1 MTNAAG
7 PMASTFATSVVSSR
21 ACCAAENSFT
31 NSSIVVAHAVRGTP
45 AAAATSASR
54 VHVPV
59 AVGNP
64 PTDSSDSL
72 SKTTWSRFDG
82 R

>member
-7 PMASTFATSVVSSR
+7 PIASTLATSVVSSR
-21 ACCAAENSFT
+21 ASCAAENSFT
-31 NSSIVVAHAVRGTP
+31 NSSIAFTHAVRGTP
-45 AAAATSASR
+45 AAAATSARR

-64 PTDSSDSL
+64 PTESNDSL
-72 SKTTWSRFDG
+72 SNTT
-82 R
+82 